1 MPDSHLPKQLLRL
14 LKPRLPRM
22 LATLR
27 QFVTAESPSLEKAA
41 ADRCCGVIAEEWNR
55 HGVRVERI
63 SQKHR
68 GDLLRLTQA
77 PHISRPS
84 GQLLILGHYD
94 TVYSTGTLA
103 KMPFRLEGGKAYGPG
118 TFDMKAGIVQALFA
132 LQALQQA
139 EIPLRKRLV
148 FVWTSDEEIGSESS
162 RKFFET
168 EARRSDAVF
177 VVEPSFGPRGL
188 LKTARKGVGEAEL
201 IVHGRA
207 SHAGLAPQEGINAIH
222 ELARQ
227 LARIEGWNDFRHG
240 VTINA
245 GIVEGGTRTNVI
257 PERARAVLDLRAVRV
272 SDMRGMER
280 RLHALRPF
288 HRGARL
294 EITGGFDRPP
304 LGRKFHSRARH
315 PHPRWPRRRGRRRAF
330 RARAYSHQHH
340 ARPRRS
346 ISRSSCHYVALCNCA
361 RQTLMLRAEGANA
374 RAKAISARRS
384 PADIALWIASRR
396 CNRCATLPA
405 APPPSSFPPRCG
417 RGFVQRRPSH
427 RHARCIRHL
436 PAPKHRHSAPHPR
449 SCLATTLRGG

>member
-14 LKPRLPRM
+14 LKPRLPQM
-22 LATLR
+22 LGMLR
-27 QFVTAESPSLEKAA
+27 RFVTAESPSLEKAA

-304 LGRKFHSRARH
+304 LERKMSA
-315 PHPRWPRRRGRRRAF
+315 
-330 RARAYSHQHH
+330 
-340 ARPRRS
+340 
-346 ISRSSCHYVALCNCA
+346 
-361 RQTLMLRAEGANA
+361 TLFA
-374 RAKAISARRS
+374 RAKSLAKQMNLSLGECTVGGGSDGNFTAALGIPTLDGLGAVGDGAHSTREHILINTMPAR
-384 PADIALWIASRR
+384 AAL
-396 CNRCATLPA
+396 LA
-405 APPPSSFPPRCG
+405 A
-417 RGFVQRRPSH
+417 
-427 RHARCIRHL
+427 L
-436 PAPKHRHSAPHPR
+436 
-449 SCLATTLRGG
+449 LATT

>member
-1 MPDSHLPKQLLRL
+1 MQF
-14 LKPRLPRM
+14 LKPRLPQM

-27 QFVTAESPSLEKAA
+27 RFVTVESPSLEKAA
-41 ADRCCGVIAEEWNR
+41 ADRCCDVIAEEWNK
-55 HGVRVERI
+55 HGARVERI
-63 SQKHR
+63 AQKHR
-68 GDLLRLTQA
+68 GDLLRITHA
-77 PHISRPS
+77 PGKSRPS
-84 GQLLILGHYD
+84 GQLLVLGHYD

-132 LQALQQA
+132 LQALQHT

-148 FVWTSDEEIGSESS
+148 FLWTSDEEIGSESS

-177 VVEPSFGPRGL
+177 VLEPSFGPRGL

-227 LARIEGWNDFRHG
+227 LARIGGWNDFRRG

-245 GIVEGGTRTNVI
+245 GVIEGGTRTNVI
-257 PERARAVLDLRAVRV
+257 PESARAVLDLRALRV
-272 SDMRGMER
+272 SDMRRLES

-294 EITGGFDRPP
+294 EMIGGFGRPP
-304 LGRKFHSRARH
+304 LERKMSASLF
-315 PHPRWPRRRGRRRAF
+315 
-330 RARAYSHQHH
+330 
-340 ARPRRS
+340 
-346 ISRSSCHYVALCNCA
+346 
-361 RQTLMLRAEGANA
+361 A
-374 RAKAISARRS
+374 RAKSLAKQMNLSLGECTVGGGSDGNHTGALGIPTLDGLGAVGDGAHSSREHVLINTMPAR
-384 PADIALWIASRR
+384 AAL
-396 CNRCATLPA
+396 LA
-405 APPPSSFPPRCG
+405 ALLF
-417 RGFVQRRPSH
+417 
-427 RHARCIRHL
+427 
-436 PAPKHRHSAPHPR
+436 HS
-449 SCLATTLRGG
+449 